1 MSEHRKLEERYL
13 TTFERMTLRILTFF
27 YKSIFWFF
35 IPLTII
41 IFIVDGFNI
50 SIIVF
55 LCIVLFI
62 FIPIY
67 KQNEKR
73 LKTLIQI
80 RMEKEK
86 DDENEKISS
95 EIQKSTEENMIESI
109 SMNVGINSFLGTFCS
124 LIITIL
130 FIWSHGWS
138 SSITRF
144 FIVLTI
150 FLLAVSIW
158 LPYSPFLKREI
169 SVANEMIR
177 VGKRLLHKKEILQM
191 EYDECSGELNVH
203 LTYTNEPLK
212 LLVEKKDRAL
222 AKEVLHQWCEREHI
236 VFVEKT

>member
-41 IFIVDGFNI
+41 IFIVDGFNV
-50 SIIVF
+50 SVLVF
-55 LCIVLFI
+55 LCIALFI

-73 LKTLIQI
+73 LQTLSQI
-80 RMEKEK
+80 REEKVYER
-86 DDENEKISS
+86 NNTISL
-95 EIQKSTEENMIESI
+95 EIQNTTEERTIESI

-124 LIITIL
+124 FIITIL

-150 FLLAVSIW
+150 ILLAVSIW
-158 LPYSPFLKREI
+158 LPYSPFLKRKIAVRDET
-169 SVANEMIR
+169 IR
-177 VGKRLLHKKEILQM
+177 VGKRVLHKKEIKRM
-191 EYDECSGELNVH
+191 EYDFKSGELHCH

-212 LLVEKKDRAL
+212 LLIEKEDRSN
-222 AKEVLHQWCEREHI
+222 AKEVLQQWCKQAGVI
-236 VFVEKT
+236 FVEKR